1 VNLQLYPYTT
11 FFDTPQLRL
20 SRLTQ

>member
-1 VNLQLYPYTT
+1 MQLYQYTT